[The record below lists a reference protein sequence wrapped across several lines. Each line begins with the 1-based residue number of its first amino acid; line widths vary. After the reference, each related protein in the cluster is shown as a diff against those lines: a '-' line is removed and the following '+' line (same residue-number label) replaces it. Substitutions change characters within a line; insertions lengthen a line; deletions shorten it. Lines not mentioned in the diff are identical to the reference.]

1 MDGIKEVKNSPL
13 LNALPIWYHSI
24 YTDGIH
30 PDARFPRDRYTKL
43 VEKLSSN
50 PERLN
55 LLRTEILN
63 TISLYFENNSLR
75 QDYLLTKGI
84 KK

>member
-43 VEKLSSN
+43 VEKL
-50 PERLN
+50 
-55 LLRTEILN
+55 IL
-63 TISLYFENNSLR
+63 TFGL
-75 QDYLLTKGI
+75 KGFG
-84 KK
+84 

>member
-30 PDARFPRDRYTKL
+30 PDAHFPRDRYTKL
-43 VEKLSSN
+43 VEIS
-50 PERLN
+50 
-55 LLRTEILN
+55 ILE
-63 TISLYFENNSLR
+63 LQR
-75 QDYLLTKGI
+75 RYLVKI
-84 KK
+84 YY